1 MFFLV
6 HCCFMSTET
15 VGTNRDE
22 ESRTPTSPFT
32 QLLRSERSVVSN
44 KYTYYSS
51 CSAQFYSG
59 LIVATFF
66 DQLLRVSAAQFFQGR
81 IGFVAMFCNK
91 LLCVS
96 AAQFFQGRI
105 SFVDTFSNQL
115 LNTDS
120 EDYKN
125 FVDDVRQLVSL
136 HKMKGLV
143 LMNVMMVMMTV
154 LMVVVMI

>member
-1 MFFLV
+1 M
-6 HCCFMSTET
+6 
-15 VGTNRDE
+15 
-22 ESRTPTSPFT
+22 
-32 QLLRSERSVVSN
+32 
-44 KYTYYSS
+44 
-51 CSAQFYSG
+51 
-59 LIVATFF
+59 ATFF
-66 DQLLRVSAAQFFQGR
+66 DQLLCVSAAQFFQGRISFVATFCDQLLCVSAAQFLQGR

-91 LLCVS
+91 RLCVS
-96 AAQFFQGRI
+96 AAQFFQGKI

-143 LMNVMMVMMTV
+143 LMNVMMVMRTV

>member
-1 MFFLV
+1 M
-6 HCCFMSTET
+6 
-15 VGTNRDE
+15 
-22 ESRTPTSPFT
+22 
-32 QLLRSERSVVSN
+32 
-44 KYTYYSS
+44 
-51 CSAQFYSG
+51 
-59 LIVATFF
+59 
-66 DQLLRVSAAQFFQGR
+66 
-81 IGFVAMFCNK
+81 AMFCNK

-143 LMNVMMVMMTV
+143 FMNVMMVMMTV
-154 LMVVVMI
+154 LMVIVMI